1 MTAGVSELVLTLT
14 VWDPAEL
21 GLMTPSNSMLTWSP
35 GAIDVPLNNVHVA
48 TRPLLPQ
55 LPTAVLLLVTST
67 TDVFPSALVMSVP
80 VGNVTVML
88 LTPWRESPP
97 VDEVAN
103 VTK

>member
-1 MTAGVSELVLTLT
+1 M
-14 VWDPAEL
+14 
-21 GLMTPSNSMLTWSP
+21 
-35 GAIDVPLNNVHVA
+35 
-48 TRPLLPQ
+48 PQ
-55 LPTAVLLLVTST
+55 LPTAVLLFVTST